1 MSMTESLLGLLA
13 QTLIAE
19 DLLDE
24 NALADDLMK

>member
-19 DLLDE
+19 DLLDQ